1 MGRSLQDT
9 TATAVL
15 AAYEAVVSLA
25 TSPALSGR
33 TRASQPEGPSLDLAE
48 EARRMRERFRKRT
61 GAFGPEDAWFE
72 QRSRAFWDDAL
83 TTQGFARLAAPHASA
98 LGTPS
103 APGSVD
109 VAGVVTRFERAHRGV
124 FLVDDVD
131 DRGARLVDL
140 WSGAELIVRHLDE
153 AQAVTLEHAEG
164 PMDARVVAGPVS
176 ESVPDEVAS
185 LYVLPGA
192 LHHGPDALEP
202 LVKVI
207 AAARARH
214 MATGDV
220 LDALLRMELVFRS
233 SSRVKAAFAY
243 RVESLPRE
251 AKPVL

>member
-1 MGRSLQDT
+1 
-9 TATAVL
+9 
-15 AAYEAVVSLA
+15 
-25 TSPALSGR
+25 
-33 TRASQPEGPSLDLAE
+33 
-48 EARRMRERFRKRT
+48 MRERFMKRT

-72 QRSRAFWDDAL
+72 SRSRAFWDDAL
-83 TTQGFARLAAPHASA
+83 TTQGFARLAAPHA
-98 LGTPS
+98 GEE
-103 APGSVD
+103 
-109 VAGVVTRFERAHRGV
+109 VAGVVSRFERAHRGV
-124 FLVDDVD
+124 FLVEDVD

-164 PMDARVVAGPVS
+164 PMDARVVAGPANAS
-176 ESVPDEVAS
+176 DEVPS

-207 AAARARH
+207 AAARERDLE
-214 MATGDV
+214 TGDL

-243 RVESLPRE
+243 RVESLPRP
-251 AKPVL
+251 ARPVL

>member
-9 TATAVL
+9 TAAAVL
-15 AAYEAVVSLA
+15 ASYEAVVSLA
-25 TSPALSGR
+25 TSPAPSGR
-33 TRASQPEGPSLDLAE
+33 ARASGPDLDLAA
-48 EARRMRERFRKRT
+48 EARRMRERFEKRT

-72 QRSRAFWDDAL
+72 PRSRAFWDDAV
-83 TTQGFARLAAPHASA
+83 TTQGFARLAAPHA
-98 LGTPS
+98 GD
-103 APGSVD
+103 G
-109 VAGVVTRFERAHRGV
+109 VAGVVARFERAHRGV
-124 FLVDDVD
+124 FLVEDVD

-140 WSGAELIVRHLDE
+140 WSGAELMVCHLDE

-164 PMDARVVAGPVS
+164 PMDARVVAGPLS
-176 ESVPDEVAS
+176 EGAGEVAA

-192 LHHGPDALEP
+192 LHHGSDALEP

-207 AAARARH
+207 AAARERE

-243 RVESLPRE
+243 RVESLPRVPR
-251 AKPVL
+251 PVL

>member
-1 MGRSLQDT
+1 
-9 TATAVL
+9 
-15 AAYEAVVSLA
+15 
-25 TSPALSGR
+25 
-33 TRASQPEGPSLDLAE
+33 
-48 EARRMRERFRKRT
+48 MRERFEKRT
-61 GAFGPEDAWFE
+61 GAFGPEDPWFE
-72 QRSRAFWDDAL
+72 ARSRAFWDDAL
-83 TTQGFARLAAPHASA
+83 TTQGFAHLAGPHA
-98 LGTPS
+98 GGDT
-103 APGSVD
+103 
-109 VAGVVTRFERAHRGV
+109 AGVVARFDRAHRGV

-164 PMDARVVAGPVS
+164 PMDARVVAGPAGAS
-176 ESVPDEVAS
+176 AAGEVPP

-202 LVKVI
+202 LAKVI
-207 AAARARH
+207 AAARARD

>member
-9 TATAVL
+9 TAAAVL
-15 AAYEAVVSLA
+15 ASYEAVVSLA

-33 TRASQPEGPSLDLAE
+33 ARASQPEGPALDLAA
-48 EARRMRERFRKRT
+48 EARRMRERFEKRT

-72 QRSRAFWDDAL
+72 PRSRAFWDDAL
-83 TTQGFARLAAPHASA
+83 TTQGFARLAAPHAQA
-98 LGTPS
+98 
-103 APGSVD
+103 
-109 VAGVVTRFERAHRGV
+109 AGVDAAGIVARFDRAHRGV

-176 ESVPDEVAS
+176 ESAPDEVAS

-192 LHHGPDALEP
+192 LHHGSDALEP

-207 AAARARH
+207 AAARARD

-243 RVESLPRE
+243 RVESLPRV

>member
-1 MGRSLQDT
+1 M
-9 TATAVL
+9 
-15 AAYEAVVSLA
+15 
-25 TSPALSGR
+25 
-33 TRASQPEGPSLDLAE
+33 RASAPDGPDLDLAA
-48 EARRMRERFRKRT
+48 EARRMRERFEKRT

-72 QRSRAFWDDAL
+72 PRSRAFWDDAL
-83 TTQGFARLAAPHASA
+83 TTQGFARLAAPHA
-98 LGTPS
+98 GPE
-103 APGSVD
+103 
-109 VAGVVTRFERAHRGV
+109 VAGVVARFERAHRGV
-124 FLVDDVD
+124 FLVEDVD

-164 PMDARVVAGPVS
+164 PMDARVVAGPAS
-176 ESVPDEVAS
+176 EVEPNEVAS

-192 LHHGPDALEP
+192 LHHGSDALEP

-207 AAARARH
+207 AAARERE

-243 RVESLPRE
+243 RVESLPRVPR
-251 AKPVL
+251 PVL

>member
-1 MGRSLQDT
+1 
-9 TATAVL
+9 
-15 AAYEAVVSLA
+15 
-25 TSPALSGR
+25 
-33 TRASQPEGPSLDLAE
+33 
-48 EARRMRERFRKRT
+48 
-61 GAFGPEDAWFE
+61 
-72 QRSRAFWDDAL
+72 
-83 TTQGFARLAAPHASA
+83 
-98 LGTPS
+98 
-103 APGSVD
+103 
-109 VAGVVTRFERAHRGV
+109 
-124 FLVDDVD
+124 VD

-153 AQAVTLEHAEG
+153 AQAVTLKHAEG

-176 ESVPDEVAS
+176 ASAPDEVAS

-202 LVKVI
+202 LEKVI
-207 AAARARH
+207 AAARARD

-243 RVESLPRE
+243 RVESLPRV